1 MSDEPVSI
9 TPSMTDRSFPDGK
22 PYQGLSTR
30 AIENAAKLFFSNDG
44 RKAEIFALSHHG
56 IPERYARN
64 MQTFSCQD
72 QVDLL
77 NSRVCVV
84 GLGGLGG
91 AVTEILARLGI
102 GALTLIDGDV
112 FEDSNLNR
120 QLLCAMQWIGVSKA
134 KTAEKRVR
142 EINPSI
148 QTRIH
153 EVFIDVL
160 NGAQLIEGANVV
172 VDCLDN
178 LKDRFVL
185 EKAAKI
191 ANIPLVSAAVAG
203 TYGQITTVFPEDSGL
218 SLIYGPEDVVPA
230 KGAEASLG
238 TLPYTALLMAS
249 LECSEV
255 AKIVLNRGNL
265 LRNRLLVM
273 DLMDNVMEVFP
284 LVP

>member
-1 MSDEPVSI
+1 MRDEPVSI
-9 TPSMTDRSFPDGK
+9 KPSTTARSFPDGK
-22 PYQGLSTR
+22 PYQGISTR
-30 AIENAAKLFFSNDG
+30 AIADTAKLHFGNDG
-44 RKAEIFALSHHG
+44 RMAEIYALTHHG

-64 MQTFSCQD
+64 MRTFSSQD
-72 QVDLL
+72 QVVLL
-77 NSRVCVV
+77 NSCVCIV

-102 GALTLIDGDV
+102 GDLTLIDGDV

-120 QLLCAMQWIGVSKA
+120 QLLSGLQWIGVSKA
-134 KTAEKRVR
+134 KAAGKRVQ
-142 EINPSI
+142 EINPSV
-148 QTRIH
+148 QTRLH
-153 EVFIDVL
+153 EVFLDTL

-185 EKAAKI
+185 EKAAKA
-191 ANIPLVSAAVAG
+191 ANIPLVSAAIAG
-203 TYGQITTVFPEDSGL
+203 TYGQITTIFPDDSGL
-218 SLIYGPEDVVPA
+218 SLIYGPEELVPD

-255 AKIVLNRGNL
+255 TKILLKRGSL

-273 DLMDNVMEVFP
+273 DLMDNVMDVLP

>member
-1 MSDEPVSI
+1 MSDKPISFKPD
-9 TPSMTDRSFPDGK
+9 TTNRSFPDGK
-22 PYQGLSTR
+22 PYQGVSARTI
-30 AIENAAKLFFSNDG
+30 ANEAKLHFSNDG
-44 RKAEIFALSHHG
+44 RMAEIFVLSSHG
-56 IPERYARN
+56 IPERYVRN
-64 MQTFSCQD
+64 MQTFSSQD

-112 FEDSNLNR
+112 FEESNLNR
-120 QLLCAMQWIGVSKA
+120 QILSTLQGIGVSKA
-134 KTAEKRVR
+134 TTARKRVR
-142 EINPSI
+142 EINPSV

-153 EVFIDVL
+153 EEFLDAM
-160 NGAQLIEGANVV
+160 NGPRLISDANVV
-172 VDCLDN
+172 VDCLDT

-185 EKAAKI
+185 ETAAKAAK
-191 ANIPLVSAAVAG
+191 IPLVSAAIAG
-203 TYGQITTVFPEDSGL
+203 TYGQITTVFPEDPGL
-218 SLIYGPEDVVPA
+218 SLVHGPEDLVPA

-255 AKIVLNRGNL
+255 AKILLKRGSL

-273 DLMDNVMEVFP
+273 DLMDNVMEVLP

>member
-1 MSDEPVSI
+1 MRDEPVSI
-9 TPSMTDRSFPDGK
+9 KPSTTARSFPDGK
-22 PYQGLSTR
+22 PYQGISTR
-30 AIENAAKLFFSNDG
+30 DIADTAKLHFSNDG
-44 RKAEIFALSHHG
+44 RMAEIYALTHHG

-64 MQTFSCQD
+64 MRTFSSQD
-72 QVDLL
+72 QVVLL
-77 NSRVCVV
+77 NSCVCIV

-102 GALTLIDGDV
+102 GHLTLIDGDV

-120 QLLCAMQWIGVSKA
+120 QLLSGLQWIGVSKA
-134 KTAEKRVR
+134 KTAGKRVQ
-142 EINPSI
+142 EINPSV
-148 QTRIH
+148 QTRLH
-153 EVFIDVL
+153 EVFLDTL

-185 EKAAKI
+185 EKAAKA
-191 ANIPLVSAAVAG
+191 ANIPLVSAAIAG
-203 TYGQITTVFPEDSGL
+203 TYGQITTVFPDDSGF
-218 SLIYGPEDVVPA
+218 SLIYGPEELVPA

-255 AKIVLNRGNL
+255 TKILLNRGSL
-265 LRNRLLVM
+265 LRNRLLIM
-273 DLMDNVMEVFP
+273 DLMDNVMDVLS

>member
-1 MSDEPVSI
+1 MRNESVSI
-9 TPSMTDRSFPDGK
+9 KPSTTSRSFPDGK
-22 PYQGLSTR
+22 PYQGISTQ
-30 AIENAAKLFFSNDG
+30 AIANAAKLHFGNDG
-44 RKAEIFALSHHG
+44 RMAEIYALTHHG

-64 MQTFSCQD
+64 MQTFSSQD
-72 QVDLL
+72 QAVLL
-77 NSRVCVV
+77 NSRVCIV

-102 GALTLIDGDV
+102 GALTLIDGDI

-120 QLLCAMQWIGVSKA
+120 QILSTLRWMGVSKV
-134 KTAEKRVR
+134 KTAGKRVQD
-142 EINPSI
+142 INPSV

-153 EVFIDVL
+153 EVFLDSL
-160 NGAQLIEGANVV
+160 NGPQLIEGANVV

-185 EKAAKI
+185 EKAAKA
-191 ANIPLVSAAVAG
+191 ANIPLVSAAIAG
-203 TYGQITTVFPEDSGL
+203 TYGQITTVFPEDAGL
-218 SLIYGPEDVVPA
+218 SLIHGPEDMVPA

-255 AKIVLNRGNL
+255 AKILLKRGNL

-273 DLMDNVMEVFP
+273 DLMDNVMDVLP